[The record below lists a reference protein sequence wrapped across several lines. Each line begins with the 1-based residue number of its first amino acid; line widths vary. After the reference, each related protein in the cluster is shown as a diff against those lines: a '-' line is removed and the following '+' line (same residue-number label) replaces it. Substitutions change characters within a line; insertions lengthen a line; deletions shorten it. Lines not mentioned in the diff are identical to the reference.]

1 MTTVDLKNKH
11 GHVLA
16 TSQIS
21 EEDFERVCELPWHLR
36 ADGYASGS
44 KGRLHNFIMGKP
56 PRGYI
61 WDHHNHDRLD
71 NRRENLILA
80 TFAQNAQNKGKK
92 PGTTSQYIG
101 VDWSKNESKWRARC
115 SDKQV
120 GLYVSEVEAGK
131 AYDKAALFLFGA
143 QAKTNQLLTPE
154 EMEKALQATQ
164 LNQTIKKS
172 SYGDNIQ
179 KTKNGN
185 FKVVIII
192 DKVTNIR
199 TFKTIEEAQKYR
211 DSLVS
216 ERDTRRMESLIN
228 TVIVRNSEG
237 VAILPISSK
246 KGIVGYTLVEDRH
259 WHELSQCGLSLSHGY
274 VQARLEGKNQRVHL
288 YLYRKYVGKIPVGY
302 KIDHSGKDEKDP
314 KLKRLDNRLSNLRA
328 VTNGQNS
335 QNRIVTKAG
344 TSQYQGVCKSRKK
357 WVVAIGGKYVGSF
370 DTEEKA
376 ALAYNVK
383 AIEVYGEGAK
393 LNVIIGA

>member
-1 MTTVDLKNKH
+1 
-11 GHVLA
+11 
-16 TSQIS
+16 
-21 EEDFERVCELPWHLR
+21 
-36 ADGYASGS
+36 
-44 KGRLHNFIMGKP
+44 
-56 PRGYI
+56 
-61 WDHHNHDRLD
+61 
-71 NRRENLILA
+71 
-80 TFAQNAQNKGKK
+80 
-92 PGTTSQYIG
+92 
-101 VDWSKNESKWRARC
+101 
-115 SDKQV
+115 
-120 GLYVSEVEAGK
+120 
-131 AYDKAALFLFGA
+131 
-143 QAKTNQLLTPE
+143 
-154 EMEKALQATQ
+154 
-164 LNQTIKKS
+164 
-172 SYGDNIQ
+172 
-179 KTKNGN
+179 
-185 FKVVIII
+185 
-192 DKVTNIR
+192 
-199 TFKTIEEAQKYR
+199 
-211 DSLVS
+211 
-216 ERDTRRMESLIN
+216 MESLRN

-335 QNRIVTKAG
+335 QNRIVTKVG

-357 WVVAIGGKYVGSF
+357 WVVAVGGKYVGSF